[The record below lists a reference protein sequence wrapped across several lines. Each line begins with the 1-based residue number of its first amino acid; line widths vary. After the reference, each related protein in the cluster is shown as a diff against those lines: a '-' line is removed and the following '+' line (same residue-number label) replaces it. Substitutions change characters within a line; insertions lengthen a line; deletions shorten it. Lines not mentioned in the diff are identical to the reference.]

1 MRIETLLEALWND
14 IAQDK
19 SLRVFSIQDAA
30 ASPRLH
36 PNMVLSMTDHA
47 CLYEGRI
54 PQALAEAAPHIVRL
68 AAASAY
74 TRWFLEEGW
83 GNTWGILFH
92 SKANLMDLRAHFQ
105 RLLIVKD
112 EDGRKFNFRFYDP
125 RVLRSYLP
133 SCEPAELRAFFGP
146 VLRFFVPAEKADELL
161 EFSLDKGGLLKALR
175 IPVHQALAAKPSEP
189 ARTLAKSE
197 S

>member
-1 MRIETLLEALWND
+1 MRIETLLSALWSD

-30 ASPRLH
+30 SSPRLF
-36 PNMVLSMTDHA
+36 PNMVLSMMDHA

-54 PQALAEAAPHIVRL
+54 PQVMTEAAPHIVRL
-68 AAASAY
+68 AAASSY

-83 GNTWGILFH
+83 GKPWGILLH

-112 EDGRKFNFRFYDP
+112 EGGRKFNFRYFDP

-133 SCEPAELRAFFGP
+133 SCEPAELRLFFGP
-146 VLRFFVPAEKADELL
+146 VIKFFVPAERADELL
-161 EFSLDKGGLLKALR
+161 EFSLDKGGLKIER
-175 IPVHQALAAKPSEP
+175 IPVHGLIAKPPEP
-189 ARTLAKSE
+189 APAMDTGKI
-197 S
+197 